1 MALVLTRKDGESLAF
16 SFPSD
21 ITEAELKTLLQDG
34 ITITI
39 RRDARDHIRLMIE
52 APDFCS
58 VSRGEL
64 LSNS

>member
-1 MALVLTRKDGESLAF
+1 MALVLTRKDGESLVF

-21 ITEAELKTLLQDG
+21 ISESELQALLQDG

-39 RRDARDHIRLMIE
+39 RRDARDHIRLLIE

-64 LSNS
+64 LSSS